1 MEKERAG
8 WRVPLS
14 TLAPPAPRGAAGSRT
29 HSRQSSAAS
38 AADSSAGAAAAKA
51 AAGPGAGAGEPAG
64 KQQRRQEAG
73 TGRTSKRD
81 TPEPASNE
89 QQAAPPARRGG
100 RTEADIMIT
109 LVKAVLQTQQQ
120 SRAMASC
127 LWVTCLVPNSWKAVT
142 AGKEEAQQYTK
153 AVEAKGRGHG
163 LGPPHLHILRAFLQA
178 AVDQKK
184 TDEQQDQQA
193 MQDTGEP
200 EWKHTLQKFIEQIDK
215 SSSAEAVAK
224 SVPYF
229 RIKSAWADKSAA
241 EEDKQAIVTWCF
253 GQEMHNSAVPE
264 HLLQA
269 CTAAGGTERVG
280 PAPRGQLERLLEG
293 WLLKK
298 LKA

>member
-81 TPEPASNE
+81 TPEPASTE
-89 QQAAPPARRGG
+89 QPPARRGG

-163 LGPPHLHILRAFLQA
+163 LGPPHPHILRAFLQA
-178 AVDQKK
+178 AVDLKK